1 MPVQWGSF
9 LWADSLVVS
18 QAWQQCPDNHG
29 LEISSM
35 AGAGGCYHLKWAVA
49 NFQILGRLI
58 AAGGSGHP
66 SHSTPGS
73 STLQS
78 PAWPCYA
85 VWWDRGLNSL
95 SIFLYPTSLVFSPV
109 HQLETLYS
117 HSCLSRSSCGVKLR
131 IDVPLCSRWQSRH
144 LYSHVL
150 LHVGSAD
157 FPLKS
162 GLLSV
167 LHGAAAFVAGAENKL
182 PGFQLLHLE

>member
-1 MPVQWGSF
+1 M
-9 LWADSLVVS
+9 L
-18 QAWQQCPDNHG
+18 
-29 LEISSM
+29 
-35 AGAGGCYHLKWAVA
+35 
-49 NFQILGRLI
+49 
-58 AAGGSGHP
+58 P
-66 SHSTPGS
+66 SEVGS
-73 STLQS
+73 SKLPNTGQANCCRWEWAILPIPLQD

-85 VWWDRGLNSL
+85 AWWDQGLNSL
-95 SIFLYPTSLVFSPV
+95 SIFLSPTSLVSPFV

-131 IDVPLCSRWQSRH
+131 IAVPLCSCCQSRH
-144 LYSHVL
+144 LYSHVP

-167 LHGAAAFVAGAENKL
+167 LHWAAAFVPGAENKL